1 MKTKNFKIKNDLC
14 GFYSPVKTN
23 AVPATTVVAVTT
35 IETSCML
42 LQIEKLRDMVQRTI
56 LAQHQ
61 YKLVDILST
70 NDINLSIQ
78 YLEKIYRNLDI
89 IEHNLQCVDA
99 DKTALELKY
108 EIKLTMSEWSSI
120 F

>member
-14 GFYSPVKTN
+14 EFYSPVKTN
-23 AVPATTVVAVTT
+23 VVPAPTSVVAITT

-42 LQIEKLRDMVQRTI
+42 LQIEKLREMVQRTI

-70 NDINLSIQ
+70 NDINL
-78 YLEKIYRNLDI
+78 
-89 IEHNLQCVDA
+89 
-99 DKTALELKY
+99 
-108 EIKLTMSEWSSI
+108 
-120 F
+120 

>member
-14 GFYSPVKTN
+14 EFYSPVKTN
-23 AVPATTVVAVTT
+23 TVAATTAVVAVSTV
-35 IETSCML
+35 ETSCML
-42 LQIEKLRDMVQRTI
+42 LQIVKLREMVQRTI

-78 YLEKIYRNLDI
+78 Y
-89 IEHNLQCVDA
+89 
-99 DKTALELKY
+99 
-108 EIKLTMSEWSSI
+108 
-120 F
+120 